1 MKAISLWAA
10 ALAVSITL
18 SGCGGDAAAPAP
30 AVPLPP
36 PVVTP
41 PVTPPVV
48 PPVVEPPVV
57 IPPDPVVPV
66 PPVVVVPPPPRDLMH
81 WLQWNVCEKP
91 RTGLGPAGVK
101 YPDRQGTLN
110 DEKTFLR
117 GWINDAY
124 LWYDEVPATI
134 KPADYATA
142 IDYFN
147 VLKTPQLTA
156 SGRARDRYH
165 FTYDSA
171 RYDALS
177 TQGVDLGYG
186 VLWSRNAAPN
196 LPRTWLAATVEPGSP
211 AFLAGL
217 RRGDMLLTVDDI
229 DFVNAA
235 SVDEVARIN
244 AGLFPTRADEAHRF
258 TLRRKD
264 DTFMVNMT
272 SAKVSADPVTNTKV
286 IDTPSGK
293 VGYMTFSSHNAV
305 SELELIEAVTTLKGA
320 AIDDLVLDVRYNG
333 GGLLYIASELAYMLT
348 GPIPT
353 SGKVF
358 EKPIYNNK
366 IGAKA
371 PYAFRSVAWG
381 FLAPRPAA
389 PGRVLPFLNLQ
400 RVFLLTTPGTCSASE
415 SIINS
420 LRGVDI
426 EVILIG
432 GETCGKPYAFT
443 PMANCGTTYF
453 AIEFKGVN
461 EKGYGDYA
469 DGFAPTCKVAD
480 DMGKELGDPSER
492 LFKTALGYIAGNAC
506 PAQPSHLREQSQPM
520 QLVRPEVME
529 ISVYPPS
536 MRP

>member
-1 MKAISLWAA
+1 MKAITLWAA

-18 SGCGGDAAAPAP
+18 SGCGGDAAAPEP
-30 AVPLPP
+30 AAPLPP

-41 PVTPPVV
+41 PEPPPVIPPPVV
-48 PPVVEPPVV
+48 VV
-57 IPPDPVVPV
+57 PPDPVVPV
-66 PPVVVVPPPPRDLMH
+66 PPVPPVVVPPPPRDLMH
-81 WLQWNVCEKP
+81 WLHWSSCEKP
-91 RTGLGPAGVK
+91 RTELGPGGIK
-101 YPDRQGTLN
+101 YPDRQGTLD
-110 DEKTFLR
+110 DEKAFLK

-124 LWYDEVPATI
+124 LWYDEVPASL
-134 KPADYATA
+134 KPSDYATA

-171 RYDALS
+171 RYEALS

-196 LPRTWLAATVEPGSP
+196 LPRTWLAASVEAGSP
-211 AFLAGL
+211 AFRAGL
-217 RRGDMLLTVDDI
+217 RRGDRLLTVDDI
-229 DFVNAA
+229 DFVNAS

-244 AGLFPTRADEAHRF
+244 AGLFPTKADEAHRF
-258 TLRRKD
+258 TLSRKD
-264 DTFMVNMT
+264 QVLMVTMT

-286 IDTPSGK
+286 IDTPKGK
-293 VGYMTFSSHNAV
+293 VGYMTFSNHNAV
-305 SELELIEAVTTLKGA
+305 SELELIESVTTLKGA
-320 AIDDLVLDVRYNG
+320 GIDDLVLDVRYNG
-333 GGLLYIASELAYMLT
+333 GGLLFIASELAYMLT

-358 EKPIYNNK
+358 EKPMYNNK

-371 PYAFRSVAWG
+371 PFPFRSVAWG
-381 FLAPRPAA
+381 YLSPRPAA
-389 PGRVLPFLNLQ
+389 AGRVLPFLNLR
-400 RVFLLTTPGTCSASE
+400 RVFLLTTAGTCSASE

-461 EKGYGDYA
+461 DKGYGDYA

-480 DMGKELGDPSER
+480 DLDKELGDPSER
-492 LFKTALGYIAGNAC
+492 LLKTALDYVDSNAC
-506 PAQPSHLREQSQPM
+506 PVPASNVREQSRPM
-520 QLVRPEVME
+520 LLVRPEIME

-536 MRP
+536 KRP